1 MVAGPST
8 TGTDDFIGIIVDL
21 RSKNPGLSFSAAGT
35 GKAGSASL
43 MSCQALSPGR
53 VGLAFCNWPS
63 IFW

>member
-43 MSCQALSPGR
+43 VKPCLR
-53 VGLAFCNWPS
+53 VGLG
-63 IFW
+63 